1 MRSNQILNWND
12 GFGNGL
18 GICFLGESER
28 TYSCFRY
35 VGHKEKRGMKDLLI
49 YGWKRPRKEYGWL
62 VSSYI
67 SDPEFCCR
75 FIGLRCLLG
84 HVRGDI

>member
-1 MRSNQILNWND
+1 MRNNQILNWND

-35 VGHKEKRGMKDLLI
+35 VRHKEKRGMKDLVI
-49 YGWKRPRKEYGWL
+49 YGWEKDQGRNMVGWYP
-62 VSSYI
+62 VASAIQSSVA
-67 SDPEFCCR
+67 D
-75 FIGLRCLLG
+75 L
-84 HVRGDI
+84 